1 MQGITGV
8 LVIELLYLLKHQL
21 GTGTRANVLA
31 GQHELHLKVRYGENF
46 MGNNSRFLQKPV
58 HLLL

>member
-8 LVIELLYLLKHQL
+8 LVIEFLYLLKHQL

-31 GQHELHLKVRYGENF
+31 GLKVRYGENF